1 MAKVVDYTAH
11 TEGAAHK
18 VYDERP
24 HGEASIKMIIL
35 HHTGSQN
42 EQGDL
47 DWLSNW
53 HPNPVSTHQLIQRSG
68 TIVQVVANVHRAW
81 HAGESSWLDLEDCN
95 TWSIGVE
102 ICNNGM
108 GEAYTEAQ
116 LQTVAE
122 TVAYNCA
129 RYHIP
134 DRYVATHKQV
144 RNEYIKR
151 HGPAAQVRPLEL
163 PHRGYVGAGGCYP
176 GQLAGGVGA
185 PVVALMSRVALR
197 LVPQAYRGGAGA
209 HRRHTG
215 WPLPQPLP

>member
-1 MAKVVDYTAH
+1 LSCT
-11 TEGAAHK
+11 TPGA
-18 VYDERP
+18 
-24 HGEASIKMIIL
+24 
-35 HHTGSQN
+35 QN

-151 HGPAAQVRPLEL
+151 HGPAERKYDPWN
-163 PHRGYVGAGGCYP
+163 YP
-176 GQLAGGVGA
+176 IADMWV
-185 PVVALMSRVALR
+185 RVAAIR
-197 LVPQAYRGGAGA
+197 ANWPAGWVPLWS
-209 HRRHTG
+209 H
-215 WPLPQPLP
+215 P